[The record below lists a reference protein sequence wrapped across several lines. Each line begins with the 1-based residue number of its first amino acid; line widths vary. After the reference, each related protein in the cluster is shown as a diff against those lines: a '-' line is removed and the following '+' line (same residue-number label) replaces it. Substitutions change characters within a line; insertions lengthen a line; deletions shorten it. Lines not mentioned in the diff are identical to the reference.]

1 MPGQVTIPVSMR
13 AFLLVRTVSDILRLF
28 IRQATKKQV
37 LVGKIILRA
46 SPTVTACE
54 ARQKAIA
61 AVAAFVTG
69 MHEPTVYEI
78 LNSTQKGNKQTSRLL
93 HALEELAGRLEVRQL
108 ARQPDGLH
116 N

>member
-1 MPGQVTIPVSMR
+1 M
-13 AFLLVRTVSDILRLF
+13 
-28 IRQATKKQV
+28 
-37 LVGKIILRA
+37 
-46 SPTVTACE
+46 
-54 ARQKAIA
+54 
-61 AVAAFVTG
+61 AAFVTG